1 MARNNRKQPS
11 PAIHRQRTL
20 RVLGTDISLLEA
32 VRLKA
37 ISDLGFNIEFEV
49 LDFPNCQRKAALNPE
64 AYDVY
69 DQCFHNLAIVWFWG
83 ALQPIDTTWLSKW
96 SKVSALTKSGGV
108 GKYASRGFGDAPM
121 HKLYVQPDH
130 SLGPE
135 ETRYIA
141 MLPTVHNFD
150 SFGYDTRV
158 FNTDG
163 NERESWAMLFDPRA
177 KGKLALVDE
186 PAIGLF
192 DVALAAEA
200 MGILRFENIGNMSP
214 AEIGALFKFL
224 KDKRKEGFFRRC
236 WRTGEQAAKLF
247 RDGDVVIQ
255 SMWSP
260 AYNELGSAAAVVKE
274 AVPAEGYRAW
284 HGAPCL
290 GANASHGLRIHGLVA
305 FGLGGGGDGA
315 ARLLHVGALGG
326 HGSPERCGMELL
338 VRRSGGEP
346 GSLWCRWRDD
356 HRAARRQ
363 TFRRQLSGAR
373 ASHCALEHGDGRT

>member
-1 MARNNRKQPS
+1 MARNSRKQPS
-11 PAIHRQRTL
+11 SAIHRQRTL

-83 ALQPIDTTWLSKW
+83 ALQPIDTTWLTNW

-121 HKLYVQPDH
+121 HKLYVQPDQ
-130 SLGPE
+130 SLGEE

-177 KGKLALVDE
+177 QGKLALVDE

-192 DVALAAEA
+192 DVALAGEA
-200 MGILRFENIGNMSP
+200 MGVLRFENIGNMSP

-224 KDKRKEGFFRRC
+224 KDKRKEGFVRRC

-255 SMWSP
+255 SMWS
-260 AYNELGSAAAVVKE
+260 
-274 AVPAEGYRAW
+274 RDQCFAW
-284 HGAPCL
+284 L
-290 GANASHGLRIHGLVA
+290 ANTWIGGFLV
-305 FGLGGGGDGA
+305 GQ
-315 ARLLHVGALGG
+315 
-326 HGSPERCGMELL
+326 ER
-338 VRRSGGEP
+338 
-346 GSLWCRWRDD
+346 
-356 HRAARRQ
+356 
-363 TFRRQLSGAR
+363 
-373 ASHCALEHGDGRT
+373 

>member
-141 MLPTVHNFD
+141 MLPTVHNFN

-224 KDKRKEGFFRRC
+224 
-236 WRTGEQAAKLF
+236 T
-247 RDGDVVIQ
+247 
-255 SMWSP
+255 
-260 AYNELGSAAAVVKE
+260 
-274 AVPAEGYRAW
+274 
-284 HGAPCL
+284 
-290 GANASHGLRIHGLVA
+290 
-305 FGLGGGGDGA
+305 
-315 ARLLHVGALGG
+315 
-326 HGSPERCGMELL
+326 
-338 VRRSGGEP
+338 
-346 GSLWCRWRDD
+346 
-356 HRAARRQ
+356 RQ
-363 TFRRQLSGAR
+363 T
-373 ASHCALEHGDGRT
+373 